1 MELFWSRSGA
11 LNFHVHLKDNQQLQY
26 LNWGSTHTWA
36 VFASIPH
43 GVLGRLAWLTSITDE
58 SKDLQ
63 LNQLYPKHAQ
73 ALLQARIAPDHY
85 LTLQEMIDDN
95 NQVQPHSQMCHRCDM
110 HHQVFFVWELVGG
123 I

>member
-1 MELFWSRSGA
+1 MLLSHS
-11 LNFHVHLKDNQQLQY
+11 LKDNQCLQY
-26 LNWGSTHTWA
+26 LNRGSTHTRA
-36 VFASIPH
+36 VFAAIPH
-43 GVLGRLAWLTSITDE
+43 GVLGPLSRLTSIMDE

-85 LTLQEMIDDN
+85 PTLQEMIDDN
-95 NQVQPHSQMCHRCDM
+95 NHVQPHSKVRHKCDM
-110 HHQVFFVWELVGG
+110 CCQIFFVWELVGG